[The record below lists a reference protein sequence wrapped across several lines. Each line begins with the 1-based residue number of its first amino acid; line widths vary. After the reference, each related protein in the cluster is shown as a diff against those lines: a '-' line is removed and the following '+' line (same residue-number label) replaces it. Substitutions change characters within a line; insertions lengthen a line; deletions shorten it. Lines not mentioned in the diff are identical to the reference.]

1 MCNIRRRRNW
11 WIWIYWNQ
19 QQQAVI
25 SRLNS
30 CLAVYL
36 PNVNYQT
43 EWIHFDF
50 VCCNWSAF
58 QLQLNLWNP
67 QLIHVE
73 LAFVRI
79 VMWAACQRWSW
90 SWSYL
95 SCSVLLRVMHI
106 VQPHTKSDITVPSQ
120 RMPSF
125 VILFLFLLVNLEV
138 VHKHNIWHQEFS
150 ETMRLFWISY
160 HFMTRNWDS
169 WETRWL

>member
-1 MCNIRRRRNW
+1 MDLNLLKSAAASCNLKVALLFGSLFAKCELSNW
-11 WIWIYWNQ
+11 MD
-19 QQQAVI
+19 
-25 SRLNS
+25 S
-30 CLAVYL
+30 
-36 PNVNYQT
+36 
-43 EWIHFDF
+43 FDF

-90 SWSYL
+90 SWSWSWLYL
-95 SCSVLLRVMHI
+95 SSSVLLGVMHI

-125 VILFLFLLVNLEV
+125 VILFLFLFVNLEV
-138 VHKHNIWHQEFS
+138 VQKRNIWHQEFS